1 VRWRFSR
8 FSFAQHSEPI
18 VLAVGADLT
27 DRLELERRAAEAEAM
42 ASLGTLTAGLA
53 HEIRNPLNAASLQLE
68 LLSRSAD
75 KLSDPKLKERIDVRV
90 AIVKEELARLTNLLS
105 DFLNLAKPKGLSLE
119 PVDVAA
125 LFSEVLALQEP
136 LAKGANITLTQEL
149 DEGPQWV
156 RGDHAMLKQVLMNLV
171 LNAIEAIANR
181 EPGGVKL
188 SCHGQGDQRVE
199 IRVVDQGPGIPP
211 EIAQK
216 LFTPFVTSKEAGT
229 GLGLTIVK
237 RIIDRH
243 GGTIF
248 VSTGDPGGTVVRI
261 TLQRAN
267 PALRSAHVV

>member
-1 VRWRFSR
+1 V
-8 FSFAQHSEPI
+8 
-18 VLAVGADLT
+18 
-27 DRLELERRAAEAEAM
+27 
-42 ASLGTLTAGLA
+42 
-53 HEIRNPLNAASLQLE
+53 
-68 LLSRSAD
+68 
-75 KLSDPKLKERIDVRV
+75 
-90 AIVKEELARLTNLLS
+90 
-105 DFLNLAKPKGLSLE
+105 
-119 PVDVAA
+119 
-125 LFSEVLALQEP
+125 
-136 LAKGANITLTQEL
+136 QEL

-171 LNAIEAIANR
+171 LNAIEAMASA
-181 EPGGVKL
+181 PGSVRL

-199 IRVVDQGPGIPP
+199 IRVEDQGPGIPP

-267 PALRSAHVV
+267 PPMRSASAG